1 MLYKSHSSLYIMKWY
16 DIMNIIFSYNVKKT
30 YAVENV
36 INLYRNKYGI
46 GYNTTVMNSSAE
58 KKSIILHN

>member
-1 MLYKSHSSLYIMKWY
+1 
-16 DIMNIIFSYNVKKT
+16 MNIIFSYNVKKT

-58 KKSIILHN
+58 KKINYIAQLGRTFQQIFLCNSFA